1 MSNNVSK
8 MVLKSG
14 GPKMSQ
20 NGQKWPPKMGNLD
33 FSVLHHRTTM
43 KLLFAKCFVEIES
56 TGENILAGQK

>member
-1 MSNNVSK
+1 
-8 MVLKSG
+8 MVGKSG

-20 NGQKWPPKMGNLD
+20 NGQKRPAKMRNLD
-33 FSVLHHRTTM
+33 FCVLHHRTAI